1 MDRMLS
7 LKEKLSFDKVDLTA
21 PDKVIKEVGNELSE
35 ITQGMVK
42 CEVKEYDGPIRSF
55 TQTKEVGT
63 AALLTAFQTK
73 TVEQHIDIQSRLGE
87 MGNTQKKFEVCL
99 ETPNNKDYKFRL
111 MFIAYDATIYPVTV
125 VLESDIANQLPQYGN
140 GYIYSFKSR
149 KDFQSFFV
157 DVINSDKAV
166 TILQQLINL
175 AGNAM
180 HLEMNEEAES
190 NAGI

>member
-7 LKEKLSFDKVDLTA
+7 LKEKLSFDKVDLTT
-21 PDKVIKEVGNELSE
+21 PDKVVKEVGNELSE

-42 CEVKEYDGPIRSF
+42 CEVQPYDGPIRSF
-55 TQTKEVGT
+55 TQTKEVG
-63 AALLTAFQTK
+63 AK
-73 TVEQHIDIQSRLGE
+73 TVEERVDIQSRLGE

-99 ETPNNKDYKFRL
+99 ETPNNQDYKFRL
-111 MFIAYDATIYPVTV
+111 MFIEYDATIYPVTA

-140 GYIYSFKSR
+140 SYIYSFKTR
-149 KDFQSFFV
+149 KDFQVFFV

-180 HLEMNEEAES
+180 HLEMNEEAET
-190 NAGI
+190 NDGV

>member
-1 MDRMLS
+1 MLS

-99 ETPNNKDYKFRL
+99 ETPDNKDYKFRL

-125 VLESDIANQLPQYGN
+125 VLESDIANQFPQYGN

-149 KDFQSFFV
+149 KDFQIFLV

-180 HLEMNEEAES
+180 HLEMNEEAET
-190 NAGI
+190 NAGV

>member
-7 LKEKLSFDKVDLTA
+7 LKEKLSFDKVDLTT
-21 PDKVIKEVGNELSE
+21 PDKVVKEVGNELSE
-35 ITQGMVK
+35 ITQGMVR

-63 AALLTAFQTK
+63 AALLTAFQAK

-99 ETPNNKDYKFRL
+99 ETPDNKDYKFRL

-125 VLESDIANQLPQYGN
+125 VLESDIANQLPHYGN

-149 KDFQSFFV
+149 KDFQVFFV

-180 HLEMNEEAES
+180 HLEMNEEAET
-190 NAGI
+190 NDGV

>member
-7 LKEKLSFDKVDLTA
+7 LKEKLSFDKVDLTT
-21 PDKVIKEVGNELSE
+21 PDKVVKEVGNELSE
-35 ITQGMVK
+35 ITQGMVR

-99 ETPNNKDYKFRL
+99 ETPDNKDYKFRL

-140 GYIYSFKSR
+140 GYIYSFKFR
-149 KDFQSFFV
+149 KDFQVFFV

-180 HLEMNEEAES
+180 HLEMNEEAET
-190 NAGI
+190 NDGV

>member
-1 MDRMLS
+1 MDHMLS

-99 ETPNNKDYKFRL
+99 ETPDNKDYKFRL

-125 VLESDIANQLPQYGN
+125 VLESDIANQLPKYGN

-149 KDFQSFFV
+149 KDFQIFLV

-180 HLEMNEEAES
+180 HLEMNEEAET
-190 NAGI
+190 NAGV

>member
-7 LKEKLSFDKVDLTA
+7 LKEKLSFDKVDLTT
-21 PDKVIKEVGNELSE
+21 PDKVVKEVGNELSE
-35 ITQGMVK
+35 ITQGMVR
-42 CEVKEYDGPIRSF
+42 CEVQPYDGPIRSF
-55 TQTKEVGT
+55 TQTKEVG
-63 AALLTAFQTK
+63 AGAVFAAFQTK
-73 TVEQHIDIQSRLGE
+73 TVEERVDIQSRLGE

-99 ETPNNKDYKFRL
+99 ETPNNRDYKFRL
-111 MFIAYDATIYPVTV
+111 MFIEYDATIYPVTA

-140 GYIYSFKSR
+140 SYIYSFKTR
-149 KDFQSFFV
+149 KDFQAFFV

-180 HLEMNEEAES
+180 HLEMNEEAET
-190 NAGI
+190 NDGV

>member
-1 MDRMLS
+1 MLS

-55 TQTKEVGT
+55 TQTKEV
-63 AALLTAFQTK
+63 
-73 TVEQHIDIQSRLGE
+73 EHHIDIQCRLGE
-87 MGNTQKKFEVCL
+87 MGNSQKIFEVCL
-99 ETPNNKDYKFRL
+99 ETPDNIDYKFRL

-149 KDFQSFFV
+149 KDFQIFLV

-180 HLEMNEEAES
+180 HLEMNEEAET
-190 NAGI
+190 NAGV

>member
-1 MDRMLS
+1 M
-7 LKEKLSFDKVDLTA
+7 TA

-73 TVEQHIDIQSRLGE
+73 TVVQHIDIQSRLGE

-99 ETPNNKDYKFRL
+99 ETPNNRDYKFRL
-111 MFIAYDATIYPVTV
+111 MFIEYDATIYPVTA

-140 GYIYSFKSR
+140 SYIYSFKTR
-149 KDFQSFFV
+149 KDFQVFFV

-180 HLEMNEEAES
+180 HLEMNEEAET
-190 NAGI
+190 NDGI